1 MEAATNIVIGLF
13 CIILGILIIMLYN
26 IEIKEKKQG
35 LYFSRLQSAGLIL
48 IMMGVGLI
56 IREIIK

>member
-1 MEAATNIVIGLF
+1 MEAATNIVLGLF

-26 IEIKEKKQG
+26 IKKKEKKQG
-35 LYFSRLQSAGLIL
+35 LYFSRLQNAGILL

-56 IREIIK
+56 IREIRK